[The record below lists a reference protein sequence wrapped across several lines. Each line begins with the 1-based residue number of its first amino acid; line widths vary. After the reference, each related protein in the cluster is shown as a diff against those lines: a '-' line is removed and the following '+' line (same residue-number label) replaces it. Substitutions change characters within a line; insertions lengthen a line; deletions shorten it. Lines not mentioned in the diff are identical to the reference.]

1 MVMVIKT
8 KSTLKDLYLRSVVP
22 ELEKVR
28 GYRNRHD
35 VPKLEKIVVNSAI
48 SSSCDK
54 SYIEDLTRDIGLITG
69 QKPVVIAAKK
79 SISNFK
85 LRKGMPN
92 GVKATLRG
100 NVMYDFFLRFTCIA
114 LPIVRDFRG
123 VSSKMDGRGNYT
135 IGVTDHTIF
144 PEISVDREKKT
155 IGMDISFITTAKT
168 DDEGRDL
175 LQMLGMPF
183 KKKIST

>member
-1 MVMVIKT
+1 MKVR
-8 KSTLKDLYLRSVVP
+8 SALKDLYLKSIAP

-48 SSSCDK
+48 NSSCDK
-54 SYIEDLTRDIGLITG
+54 SYIEDLTRDIGLITC
-69 QKPVVIAAKK
+69 QKPVVVAAKK

-85 LRKGMPN
+85 LRKGVPN
-92 GVKATLRG
+92 GIKVTLRG
-100 NVMYDFFLRFTCIA
+100 DAMYDFFLRFTCIA

-123 VSSKMDGRGNYT
+123 VSNKMDGRGNYT

-155 IGMDISFITTAKT
+155 IGMDISFVTTAKT
-168 DDEGRDL
+168 DDEGWDL
-175 LQMLGMPF
+175 LRMLGMPF
-183 KKKIST
+183 KKKINS

>member
-1 MVMVIKT
+1 MKIR
-8 KSTLKDLYLRSVVP
+8 STLKDLYLKVVVP
-22 ELEKVR
+22 ELEKVH

-48 SSSCDK
+48 NSSCDK
-54 SYIEDLTRDIGLITG
+54 SYIEDLTKDIGLITG
-69 QKPVVIAAKK
+69 QKPVLIAARK

-92 GVKATLRG
+92 GVKVTLRG
-100 NVMYDFFLRFTCIA
+100 DSMYDFFLRFTCIS

-135 IGVTDHTIF
+135 VGVTDHTIF
-144 PEISVDREKKT
+144 PEISVDREKK
-155 IGMDISFITTAKT
+155 IVGMDISFITTAKT
-168 DDEGRDL
+168 DNEGRDL
-175 LQMLGMPF
+175 LRMLGMPF
-183 KKKIST
+183 KKKINV

>member
-1 MVMVIKT
+1 V
-8 KSTLKDLYLRSVVP
+8 VVP
-22 ELEKVR
+22 ELEKIR
-28 GYRNRHD
+28 GYCNRHD

-48 SSSCDK
+48 NSSCDK
-54 SYIEDLTRDIGLITG
+54 SYVEDLSKDIGLITG
-69 QKPVVIAAKK
+69 QKPVVVVAKK

-92 GVKATLRG
+92 GVKTTLRG
-100 NVMYDFFLRFTCIA
+100 ETMYDFFLRLICIS

-135 IGVTDHTIF
+135 LGITDHTIF
-144 PEISVDREKKT
+144 PEINVDREKKT
-155 IGMDISFITTAKT
+155 IGMDISFVTTAKT

-175 LQMLGMPF
+175 LRLLGMPF
-183 KKKIST
+183 KKKN